1 MSITLGLIVRCRYS
15 RVAPPCRAFEKELD
29 EVPIDFSEPLWPI
42 ARSAAELLA
51 SDQLAFV
58 RACAS
63 EKCQWF
69 FLDTSKN
76 HRRRW
81 CEMTRC
87 GNRAK
92 ARAFYERKKKE

>member
-1 MSITLGLIVRCRYS
+1 LIPANGHFQWQFDS
-15 RVAPPCRAFEKELD
+15 SSDSLEA
-29 EVPIDFSEPLWPI
+29 PLWPI

-51 SDQLAFV
+51 SDQVGYV

-63 EKCQWF
+63 KTCEWM
-69 FLDTSKN
+69 FLDESKN

-81 CEMTRC
+81 CDMTKC

-92 ARAFYERKKKE
+92 VRRFYKRQKKQG